1 MLVLGAILL
10 CIAAAPRRTTV
21 VVRGGWSPAPYSH
34 PPVVYPRKQP
44 TKAPKCA
51 AAHTDGVEG
60 CLHVQQACVDQGE
73 VVMMSAE
80 YIPDITHPR

>member
-10 CIAAAPRRTTV
+10 CVVAAPRRTT
-21 VVRGGWSPAPYSH
+21 VRGGWSPAPYPH
-34 PPVVYPRKQP
+34 PPVAYPRKQA
-44 TKAPKCA
+44 TKAPECA

-80 YIPDITHPR
+80 YIPNIRHPR